1 MLLIYIEWRRT
12 MQKKWW
18 MWIVLGIIIAVVVS
32 IGIVIAMTKNPKEQ
46 KENGN
51 FKIVTSFYP
60 VYIMTINITQG
71 AQNIEVMNL
80 TQNNVGCLHDYTL
93 AASDMRKVENADV
106 FIQNGF
112 GLENFANKIIS
123 TYPNL
128 KIVDSSTNVM
138 GRVEGKEG
146 TNPHIWTSVENYTKQ
161 VQLITEKLIEYNPEN
176 VQVYKQNSETYLKAL
191 NDLKLRYSTELHHL
205 NGKKAV
211 ILNEALTYLA
221 KDLQMQTI
229 EIVTN
234 HEEST
239 LSAEIIRNTIEKM
252 KQENIKIILVGAED
266 DLKNAQTLAN
276 ETGAK
281 IYKLETGL
289 TGTTSKDAYLNSMIG
304 NLEILKQIQEF

>member
-1 MLLIYIEWRRT
+1 

-18 MWIVLGIIIAVVVS
+18 IFFSILIVVIVIVGIIIA
-32 IGIVIAMTKNPKEQ
+32 IPKETKKQ
-46 KENGN
+46 QENGN

-60 VYIMTINITQG
+60 VYIMTINLTQG
-71 AQNIEVMNL
+71 TQNTEVMNL

-93 AASDMRKVENADV
+93 STSDMRKVENANL
-106 FIQNGF
+106 FIQNGM
-112 GLENFANKIIS
+112 GLENFADKIIS

-128 KIVDSSTNVM
+128 KVVDSSTNVM
-138 GRVEGKEG
+138 GRIEGQEG
-146 TNPHIWTSVENYTKQ
+146 TNPHIWTSIENYTKQ
-161 VQLITEKLIEYNPEN
+161 VQLITEKLCEYNPEN
-176 VQVYKQNSETYLKAL
+176 EQVYSQNSETYLKSL

-205 NGKKAV
+205 NGQKAV

-229 EIVTN
+229 EVATN

-239 LSAEIIRNTIEKM
+239 LSAEVIRNVIKRM
-252 KQENIKIILVGAED
+252 KQENIKIILIGAED

-289 TGTTSKDAYLNSMIG
+289 TGTTSKDAYLNSMAG
-304 NLEILKQIQEF
+304 NLEILKQIRNF

>member
-1 MLLIYIEWRRT
+1 MR
-12 MQKKWW
+12 KKWW

-146 TNPHIWTSVENYTKQ
+146 TNPHIWTSVSSCLQ
-161 VQLITEKLIEYNPEN
+161 RSFPARDWL
-176 VQVYKQNSETYLKAL
+176 SGS
-191 NDLKLRYSTELHHL
+191 R
-205 NGKKAV
+205 G
-211 ILNEALTYLA
+211 LA
-221 KDLQMQTI
+221 R
-229 EIVTN
+229 
-234 HEEST
+234 SFP
-239 LSAEIIRNTIEKM
+239 APGPC
-252 KQENIKIILVGAED
+252 LVVRHRG
-266 DLKNAQTLAN
+266 
-276 ETGAK
+276 
-281 IYKLETGL
+281 LEPRTR
-289 TGTTSKDAYLNSMIG
+289 
-304 NLEILKQIQEF
+304 

>member
-1 MLLIYIEWRRT
+1 

-18 MWIVLGIIIAVVVS
+18 IFFSILIVVIVIVGIIIA
-32 IGIVIAMTKNPKEQ
+32 IPKETKKQ
-46 KENGN
+46 QENGN

-60 VYIMTINITQG
+60 VYIMTINLTQG
-71 AQNIEVMNL
+71 TQNTEVMNL

-93 AASDMRKVENADV
+93 STSDMRKVENANL
-106 FIQNGF
+106 FIQNGM
-112 GLENFANKIIS
+112 GLENFADKIIS

-128 KIVDSSTNVM
+128 KVVDSSVNVM
-138 GRVEGKEG
+138 GRIEGQEG
-146 TNPHIWTSVENYTKQ
+146 VNPHIWTSIENYTKQ
-161 VQLITEKLIEYNPEN
+161 VQLITEKLCEYNPEN
-176 VQVYKQNSETYLKAL
+176 EQVYSQNSETYLKSL

-205 NGKKAV
+205 NGQKAV

-229 EIVTN
+229 EVATN

-239 LSAEIIRNTIEKM
+239 LSAEVIRNVIKRM
-252 KQENIKIILVGAED
+252 KQENIKIILIGAED

-289 TGTTSKDAYLNSMIG
+289 TGTTSKDAYLNSMAG
-304 NLEILKQIQEF
+304 NLEILKQIRNF

>member
-1 MLLIYIEWRRT
+1 

-18 MWIVLGIIIAVVVS
+18 IFLSIIIVVV
-32 IGIVIAMTKNPKEQ
+32 IIVGIVIAIPKETKEQ
-46 KENGN
+46 QENGN

-60 VYIMTINITQG
+60 VYIMTINLTQG
-71 AQNIEVMNL
+71 AQNTEVMNL

-93 AASDMRKVENADV
+93 STADMRKVENANL
-106 FIQNGF
+106 FIQNGM
-112 GLENFANKIIS
+112 GLENFADKITS

-128 KIVDSSTNVM
+128 KVVDSSANVM
-138 GRVEGKEG
+138 GRIDGQEG
-146 TNPHIWTSVENYTKQ
+146 TNPHIWTSIENYTKQ
-161 VQLITEKLIEYNPEN
+161 VQLITEKLCEYNPEN
-176 VQVYKQNSETYLKAL
+176 MQIYRQNSENYLKSL

-205 NGKKAV
+205 NGQKAV

-229 EIVTN
+229 EIATN

-239 LSAEIIRNTIEKM
+239 LSAEVIRNVIEKM

-266 DLKNAQTLAN
+266 DIKNAQTLAN

-289 TGTTSKDAYLNSMIG
+289 TGTTSKDAYLNSMTG
-304 NLEILKQIQEF
+304 NLEILKQIRNF

>member
-1 MLLIYIEWRRT
+1 

-18 MWIVLGIIIAVVVS
+18 IFLSILIVVIVIVGIIIA
-32 IGIVIAMTKNPKEQ
+32 IPKETKKQ
-46 KENGN
+46 QENGN

-60 VYIMTINITQG
+60 VYIMTINLTQG
-71 AQNIEVMNL
+71 AQNTEVMNL

-93 AASDMRKVENADV
+93 STSDMRKVENASL
-106 FIQNGF
+106 FIQNGM
-112 GLENFANKIIS
+112 GLENFADKIIS

-128 KIVDSSTNVM
+128 KVIDSSANVM
-138 GRVEGKEG
+138 GRIEGQEG
-146 TNPHIWTSVENYTKQ
+146 VNPHIWTSIENYTKQ
-161 VQLITEKLIEYNPEN
+161 VQLITEKLCEYNPEN
-176 VQVYKQNSETYLKAL
+176 EQIYSQNSETYLKSL

-205 NGKKAV
+205 NGQKAV

-229 EIVTN
+229 EVATN

-239 LSAEIIRNTIEKM
+239 LSAEVIRNVIERM

-266 DLKNAQTLAN
+266 DIKNAQTLAN

-289 TGTTSKDAYLNSMIG
+289 TGTTSKDAYLNSMTG
-304 NLEILKQIQEF
+304 NLEILKQIRNF